1 MKSIPALLI
10 IILLSS
16 NTLLAQEEYESD
28 ERVACFNGDQEYHF
42 NALYIDSNGDT
53 ITNEKMVLR
62 PLGRPWLPQ
71 PWLQRAVKYIY
82 HTDTSDYKN
91 YLDPD
96 KWWQV
101 KNQKHYDK
109 KGEYRFSED
118 ETTGAIAK
126 RGIIYMHP
134 PRTNQYRILSYT
146 PHPFVY
152 TKAMADSIFKFSRS
166 LEFIG
171 MGGPMIQDYTVK
183 PLGDTTLNNSVV
195 KTWKILATSGG
206 DFNEYYESKDF
217 YDSTMEAIVTKE
229 YGFIK
234 MHYTFK
240 NNIKIQFDLEKVK
253 IVN

>member
-1 MKSIPALLI
+1 MRDLPASLI
-10 IILLSS
+10 IILICST
-16 NTLLAQEEYESD
+16 TLFAQEEYESA

-42 NALYIDSNGDT
+42 RALYIDCEGDT

-62 PLGRPWLPQ
+62 PLGRPWFFQ
-71 PWLQRAVKYIY
+71 MRYQVAVKYIY

-96 KWWQV
+96 KWWQE

-109 KGEYRFSED
+109 KGEYRLSED

-134 PRTNQYRILSYT
+134 PRTNQYRLLSYT

-152 TKAMADSIFKFSRS
+152 TKAMTASIFNFSRS

-171 MGGPMIQDYTVK
+171 MGGPMIQDYTVI
-183 PLGDTTLNNSVV
+183 PLGDTTVNNSKVRA
-195 KTWKILATSGG
+195 WNIWATSGG
-206 DFNEYYESKDF
+206 DFNDFHESQDF
-217 YDSTMEAIVTKE
+217 YDSTMVAIVTKE

-240 NNIKIQFDLEKVK
+240 NNIKIQFDLEEVK
-253 IVN
+253 MLN